1 MNPTPPPI
9 PSTPNDPLPA
19 LPARDSAG
27 HKGTFGTV
35 TIFGGCATGDARMI
49 GAPALAAISALRSGA
64 GLAKLVAPEP
74 ILDSAITIAPSAT
87 GRALPVDVAGRIIAH
102 ESVAVLDEVARTSDC
117 LVVGPGLGLGE
128 GPAAISLRAIQ
139 QEDTPVVIDADAINN
154 LAQIPDLAQDFHA
167 AAVLTPHPGEYRRL
181 AQALNL
187 SQDPVDQATRLT
199 AATALAQRLGCI
211 VALKG
216 PNTVVS
222 DGQRTWTNDSGHHCL
237 ATAGTGDVLAGI
249 IAGLTAQFVAL
260 QIHPKIPLPPNKP
273 LDLFDATRLAVHAHG
288 LAAQRWAQSHDAE
301 SGMLAFELAD
311 LIPEALASLN

>member
-1 MNPTPPPI
+1 MTPPPN
-9 PSTPNDPLPA
+9 PPPDEPLPA
-19 LPARDSAG
+19 LPKRDPAG

-35 TIFGGCATGDARMI
+35 AVFGGCATGDARMI

-64 GLAKLVAPEP
+64 GLVKLVAPEP

-87 GRALPVDVAGRIIAH
+87 GRAIPVDSDRCIIAH
-102 ESVAVLDEVARTSDC
+102 EAVAALDEFARTSDC
-117 LVVGPGLGLGE
+117 LVVGPGLGVGQ
-128 GPAAISLRAIQ
+128 GPTALSLRAVQ
-139 QEDTPVVIDADAINN
+139 QEDAPVIIDADAINS

-181 AQALNL
+181 AEALNL
-187 SQDPVDQATRLT
+187 HHDPVNPKTRPD
-199 AATALAQRLGCI
+199 AAQALAQRLGCI
-211 VALKG
+211 VVLKG

-222 DGQRTWTNDSGHHCL
+222 DGQRIWINESGHHCL

-249 IAGLTAQFVAL
+249 LAGLTAQFVAPV
-260 QIHPKIPLPPNKP
+260 IHPKIPRPPNKP
-273 LDLFDATRLAVHAHG
+273 LGLFNATRLAVHAHG

-311 LIPEALASLN
+311 LIPDALASLT